1 MPNTNVIKGYKID
14 FAKHQIVMNFKFAA
28 KSQEYGSEAYNMIK
42 KIQSDF
48 PDFAV
53 IVRSGR
59 KVTNARPN
67 KRLSY
72 KNMESYIKVQDNC
85 DELMAAFC
93 IAREESL
100 ANKSPYKY
108 VSDWFKSTFPQYN
121 IAGGSSTNYDISH
134 IKTTN
139 NDRTENC
146 A

>member
-1 MPNTNVIKGYKID
+1 MTNVNVLKGYKID
-14 FAKHQIVMNFKFAA
+14 FAKHQIVINYKFAA

-42 KIQSDF
+42 KIQGDF

-59 KVTNARPN
+59 KVTTARPN

-72 KNMESYIKVQDNC
+72 RNMESYIKVQDNC
-85 DELMAAFC
+85 DELMAEFY

-108 VSDWFKSTFPQYN
+108 VSDWFKATFPQYN

-134 IKTTN
+134 VKTTN
-139 NDRTENC
+139 INSTEIC

>member
-93 IAREESL
+93 IAKEESK

-108 VSDWFKSTFPQYN
+108 VSDWFKATFPQYN
-121 IAGGSSTNYDISH
+121 IAGGSSTNYDISN

-139 NDRTENC
+139 YDRTENC